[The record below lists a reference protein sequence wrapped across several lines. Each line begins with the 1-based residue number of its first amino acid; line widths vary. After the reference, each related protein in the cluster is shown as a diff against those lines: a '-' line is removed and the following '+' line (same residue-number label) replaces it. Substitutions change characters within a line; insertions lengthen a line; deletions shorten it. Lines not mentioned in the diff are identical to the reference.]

1 SDLRDMALSPRDGK
15 DRRICHHTDHMP
27 SPIGHAL
34 AGVAVA
40 WAGQRRTPT
49 PDRRA
54 ETYPW
59 RTRSLNLAPTAV
71 VCAILA
77 ALPDIDLTLPGFHR
91 TYTHS
96 VAAVLVVTIVAAA
109 MTGKVTRWRSAL
121 ICGAAYASHLLL
133 DWLGADDFPPFGIQL
148 FWPFSKRWFISG
160 WDVFRQTARQHFFTL
175 PIIWQNYL
183 AVAQELAILLPIL
196 GLVWFMTRQQ
206 RQLP

>member
-1 SDLRDMALSPRDGK
+1 
-15 DRRICHHTDHMP
+15 MP

-40 WAGQRRTPT
+40 WAGQRSTPT
-49 PDRRA
+49 ADRRV
-54 ETYPW
+54 ETSPW
-59 RTRSLNLAPTAV
+59 RTGSLKLTPTIV

-77 ALPDIDLTLPGFHR
+77 ALPDIDLVLPGFHR

-96 VAAVLVVTIVAAA
+96 VTAVLVVIIVAAA
-109 MTGKVTRWRSAL
+109 MTGKVRRWRTAL

-148 FWPFSKRWFISG
+148 FWPFSGRWYISG
-160 WDVFRQTARQHFFTL
+160 WDVFRQTARRHFFTL
-175 PIIWQNYL
+175 PIIRQNFL

-196 GLVWFMTRQQ
+196 GLVWFMTRPR
-206 RQLP
+206 RQVP